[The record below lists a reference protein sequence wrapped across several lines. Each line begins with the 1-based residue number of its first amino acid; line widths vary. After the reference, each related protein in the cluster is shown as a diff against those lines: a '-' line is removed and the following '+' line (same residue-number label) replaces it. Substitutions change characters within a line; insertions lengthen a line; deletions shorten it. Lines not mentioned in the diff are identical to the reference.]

1 MRLTN
6 FWRTNLKMDNEEN
19 VEYEKFMESMSE
31 KCRCTFGPCA
41 GVLAGGF
48 CDEIIYDDTLDEYD
62 EDEDY
67 EG

>member
-1 MRLTN
+1 
-6 FWRTNLKMDNEEN
+6 MDNEEN